1 MPLAAAEPAPKPNV
15 LFIAV
20 DDLNTHLGCYG
31 NPVVKSPN
39 IDKLASRGMRFD
51 RAYCQYPLCNPTRSS
66 LLTGRRPDTT
76 KVYENLTYF
85 RTTLPDVQTLP
96 QLFQAHGYTTAH
108 TGKVFHG
115 GIDDAPSWDIG
126 GQPYNPNRP
135 RPPRPGPG
143 QPNPA
148 DRWEAVGQTDDQ
160 LPDGKTALRAVE
172 LLEQLRDKPFFLAVG
187 FLKPHVPL
195 VAPKKYFDLYTP
207 DQIPLP
213 AYYQQ
218 GGEDLSQVPKA
229 ALRPNFDLFRLG
241 QPTPEKA
248 RQGIA
253 AYYAC
258 ISFTDALVGR
268 VLDKLDQLKLT
279 DKTIVVL
286 WGDHGWHLGEHGLW
300 SKMSLF
306 EESCRVPLLV
316 AVPGKKPGATRRLAE
331 FVDLYPTLAELC
343 GLKPAEGLEGASLV
357 PLLDEPQ
364 RPWKKAAFTQVRSG
378 QVMGRAVRTE
388 RWRYIE
394 WGGGAAGTQLYGHE
408 HDPHELKNLAADP
421 RHADVVAAMKQ
432 LLKDG
437 WRAAG
442 PPK

>member
-1 MPLAAAEPAPKPNV
+1 M

-31 NPVVKSPN
+31 NPIVKSPC
-39 IDKLASRGMRFD
+39 IDRLAARSLRFD
-51 RAYCQYPLCNPTRSS
+51 QAYYQYPLCNPTRSS

-96 QLFQAHGYTTAH
+96 QMFKAHGYTTAH

-126 GQPYNPNRP
+126 GHKYNPNRP
-135 RPPRPGPG
+135 RPQRPGPG

-148 DRWEAVGQTDDQ
+148 DRWEAVAQADDQ
-160 LPDGKTALRAVE
+160 LPDGKTANQAVE

-195 VAPKKYFDLYTP
+195 VAPKKYFDLYSP

-213 AYYQQ
+213 VYYEK
-218 GGEDLSQVPKA
+218 GGEDLSSVPKA

-241 QPTPEKA
+241 QPTSDKA
-248 RQGIA
+248 LQGIA

-258 ISFTDALVGR
+258 ISFTDAQVGR

-306 EESCRVPLLV
+306 EESCRVPLLI
-316 AVPGKKPGATRRLAE
+316 AVPGKRSGASQRLAE
-331 FVDLYPTLAELC
+331 FVDLYPTLGELC
-343 GLKPAEGLEGASLV
+343 GLKLPDGLEGTSLV
-357 PLLDEPQ
+357 PLLNEPK
-364 RPWKKAAFTQVRSG
+364 RPWKQAAFTQVRSG
-378 QVMGRAVRTE
+378 RIMGRAVRTE
-388 RWRYIE
+388 RWRYME
-394 WGGGAAGTQLYGHE
+394 WDGGAAGTQLYDHE
-408 HDPHELKNLAADP
+408 NDPHELKNLAADP
-421 RHADVVAAMKQ
+421 KHAETVAEMKRI
-432 LLKDG
+432 LKEG
-437 WRAAG
+437 WHAAR